1 MCGHLIERWF
11 AWAILSTAAQDGRD
25 YAKQQGCKPRL
36 FPAPGVRLINEM
48 CKHSCSNIYSR
59 QDTDSRNAH
68 THTEQWIR
76 PVSYSQQRDRQR
88 RTERK
93 GYEIIDGSFLFAQ
106 KLPEINF
113 IPTLIKK
120 ESFLKDQ
127 TTWYFFIIIHLLF
140 CLHTLLLPAWM
151 TMTCSILWVSA
162 LPMFRIPSLT
172 HGLCFNAHKQPEN
185 NAWSRM

>member
-11 AWAILSTAAQDGRD
+11 AWAILSTAAQNGRD
-25 YAKQQGCKPRL
+25 DAKRQGCKPRL

-127 TTWYFFIIIHLLF
+127 TT
-140 CLHTLLLPAWM
+140 
-151 TMTCSILWVSA
+151 
-162 LPMFRIPSLT
+162 
-172 HGLCFNAHKQPEN
+172 
-185 NAWSRM
+185 